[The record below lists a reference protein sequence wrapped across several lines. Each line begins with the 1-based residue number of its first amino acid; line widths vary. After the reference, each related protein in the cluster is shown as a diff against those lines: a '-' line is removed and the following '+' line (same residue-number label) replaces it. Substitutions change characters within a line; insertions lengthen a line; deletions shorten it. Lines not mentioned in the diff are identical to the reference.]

1 MRNRTL
7 ARLAAVAAVSAALAA
22 VPATADAAPPRVTI
36 PSLPGTALPLPAD
49 VGAAV
54 PFTEYEAEHARTTG
68 AVLGP
73 DRAYTHLAAEASGR
87 RAVALDPGEYVE
99 FVLARTAD
107 AVDVRYS
114 IQDGRETT
122 LRTRID
128 GRAGPGLALT
138 SAYAHAYGLFP
149 FTNDPADGGAHH
161 FFDDARV
168 MFPRTLPAGTRVRF
182 EAVAPTVLD
191 LADFETVGPAPSQP
205 AGYLDATD
213 FGADPSGGTE
223 SLQAIQAAIDAAR
236 DSATGLWIP
245 PGRYRVGGKL
255 RVDEVTVRGAG
266 PWRTVL
272 TGPGVGVFGTDA
284 PDPSTNVHLSDFA
297 VFGET
302 TVRDDTIAD
311 SGFGGSFG
319 GASTIDNVWI
329 EHTKVGMWFDG
340 PSEGLT
346 VSRARIKNVWADGIN
361 LHNGVSRT
369 TIRDTFVRNTGD
381 DGMAMWSDRNA
392 DHHNAFTRNT
402 VVLPL
407 LANAFAVYGG
417 HDNIVTGNIAAD
429 SVTQG
434 GGIHVANRFGSV
446 PLAGTTT
453 LSWNL
458 LVRAGSLVPNDPVQI
473 GAIWFWAA
481 DAPMTGAIRV
491 EGERLI
497 DSSYAGVQFYGG
509 DITGVT
515 VDRVA
520 ILGAGSFAVQVQATG
535 AASFSRVVA
544 GGLGE
549 AGVHTCGDGFAL
561 TRGKGNI
568 GWGTSTCGLPAAGQL
583 ELAPAAGLDFGFH
596 SLGESATLPLTVTN
610 PGPDPV
616 EVTAIRP
623 PAGFTVL
630 GGTCPTIAVGANC
643 TVLIGFAP
651 VTAGFFQ
658 GRMVLET
665 TSPAGPYVVGLTGI
679 GFDPDG
685 NLALGRTA
693 TASSTAGWW
702 LPPSNV
708 VDGDQGTYFESA
720 NGAFPQTLGVDLG
733 RDFTVGRIV
742 LKLPDGWGT
751 RTQTIALT
759 VDGTPLLA
767 ATDHSFDPA
776 TGNAVTITFSAVS
789 ARELVLTFTGNTGW
803 PAAQISEFEVYAH

>member
-7 ARLAAVAAVSAALAA
+7 ARLAAVAAVSVALAA
-22 VPATADAAPPRVTI
+22 VPAAADAASSRVTS

-49 VGAAV
+49 VGASV
-54 PFTEYEAEHARTTG
+54 PFSEYEAEHARTTG

-87 RAVALDPGEYVE
+87 RAVALDAGEHVE
-99 FVLARTAD
+99 FVLARSAN

-114 IQDGRETT
+114 IEDGAVSV

-128 GRAGPGLALT
+128 GRDGPDIPLT
-138 SAYAHAYGLFP
+138 AAYSHAYGLFP

-161 FFDDARV
+161 FFDDARA
-168 MFPRTLPAGTRVRF
+168 MFGRTLPAGTRVRF
-182 EAVAPTVLD
+182 EAVSPTVLD
-191 LADFETVGPAPSQP
+191 LADFEKVGAAPSKP
-205 AGYLDATD
+205 ADHLDATA
-213 FGADPSGGTE
+213 FGADPHGVSE
-223 SLQAIQAAIDAAR
+223 SLGALQNAIDSARAAG
-236 DSATGLWIP
+236 TGLWIP
-245 PGRYRVGGKL
+245 PGTYRVGGKL
-255 RVDEVTVRGAG
+255 RVDEVAVRGAG

-284 PDPSTNVHLSDFA
+284 PDPSTNVHLSGFA

-302 TVRDDTIAD
+302 TVRDDTTAD

-319 GASTIDNVWI
+319 GGSTIDDVWV

-340 PSEGLT
+340 PSDGLT

-361 LHNGVSRT
+361 LRNGVSNT
-369 TIRDTFVRNTGD
+369 VVKDTFVRNTGD

-392 DHHNAFTRNT
+392 DHHNAFTGNT

-407 LANAFAVYGG
+407 LANAFAIYGG
-417 HDNIVTGNIAAD
+417 HDNTVTGNIAAD
-429 SVTQG
+429 TVTQG

-453 LSWNL
+453 LSGNL
-458 LVRAGSLVPNDPVQI
+458 LVRTGSLVPNDPVQI

-481 DAPMTGAIRV
+481 DAPMTGAVRV
-491 EGERLI
+491 ERERLL

-520 ILGAGSFAVQVQATG
+520 VLGAGSFAVQIQATG
-535 AASFSRVVA
+535 AASFSRVIA
-544 GGLGE
+544 AGLGE
-549 AGVHTCGDGFAL
+549 AGVHACGGGFDL

-568 GWGTSTCGLPAAGQL
+568 GWGTSQCGLPAAGQL
-583 ELAPAAGLDFGFH
+583 ALVPAGGVDFGFH

-616 EVTAIRP
+616 DVTAIRP
-623 PAGFTVL
+623 PAGFTAEASCATVAV
-630 GGTCPTIAVGANC
+630 GGTC
-643 TVLIGFAP
+643 TVHIGFAP
-651 VTAGFFQ
+651 AAAGFFQ
-658 GRMVLET
+658 GRLVLET
-665 TSPAGPYVVGLTGI
+665 TSPAGPYVVDVKGI

-685 NLALGRTA
+685 NLALGREA

-708 VDGDQGTYFESA
+708 VDGDPATYFESA
-720 NGAFPQTLGVDLG
+720 NEAFPQTLAVDLG
-733 RDFTVGRIV
+733 REFEVARIV
-742 LKLPDGWGT
+742 LKLPANWGA
-751 RTQTIALT
+751 RDQTIALT
-759 VDGTPLLA
+759 VDGVPLLPA
-767 ATDHSFDPA
+767 AAHTFDPDA
-776 TGNAVTITFSAVS
+776 GNAVILTFPTTEV
-789 ARELVLTFTGNTGW
+789 RNLELTFTANTGW
-803 PAAQISEFEVYAH
+803 PAAQVSEFEVYAS